1 MTLGARLAALLA
13 GIAVA
18 SGGQSPELSRYAA
31 DLRAAD
37 ALLSQGDFR
46 GVIERLEPWPERLP
60 HRPEA
65 NHFLGL
71 AHYRLREFGQSI
83 RHLSAALDTERED
96 SEPWKQTVE
105 VLGVAY
111 YFEGRWQ
118 EARPLLE
125 KASAWKAADP
135 DFLYALARTQVLTG
149 EGGSARIPVAGIF
162 GVDPASPPALV
173 LTARLALLENGLRD
187 AETLLLKAL
196 EARPDLPDANY
207 LLGGIALREGHH
219 SKALS
224 FLRKELENNPGHAEA
239 WHSAGETLLAQ
250 GREAESVEALKR
262 AIWLGSKSPDPYI
275 LLAKVHIERR
285 ELDLAE
291 DAVRQVLQA
300 HPRNYEAHFL
310 HSRIL
315 YKMGRRERARMQLE
329 IAEQVRRAGQPSR
342 P

>member
-1 MTLGARLAALLA
+1 MRVGARLAALLA

-37 ALLSQGDFR
+37 TLLSQGDFR
-46 GVIERLEPWPERLP
+46 GVIERLGPWPERLP

-71 AHYRLREFGQSI
+71 AHYRLREFDQSI
-83 RHLSAALDTERED
+83 RHLSAALDNEREG
-96 SEPWKQTVE
+96 STPWRQTVE
-105 VLGVAY
+105 ILGVAY

-118 EARPLLE
+118 DARPLLE
-125 KASAWKAADP
+125 TAAAWKAGDP

-149 EGGSARIPVAGIF
+149 RGSSARIPVAGIF
-162 GVDPASPPALV
+162 GVDPASPRALV
-173 LTARLALLENGLRD
+173 LASRLALLENGLRD

-196 EARPDLPDANY
+196 EAQPDLPDASY
-207 LLGGIALREGHH
+207 LLGVIALREGNH
-219 SKALS
+219 SKALP
-224 FLRKELENNPGHAEA
+224 FLRKELETNPGHAAA
-239 WHSAGETLLAQ
+239 WHSTGETLLAL

-291 DAVRQVLQA
+291 DTVRQVLQA

-310 HSRIL
+310 QSRIL
-315 YKMGRRERARMQLE
+315 YKMGRRDRARMQLE
-329 IAEQVRRAGQPSR
+329 IAEQVRRAGLSSSP
-342 P
+342 